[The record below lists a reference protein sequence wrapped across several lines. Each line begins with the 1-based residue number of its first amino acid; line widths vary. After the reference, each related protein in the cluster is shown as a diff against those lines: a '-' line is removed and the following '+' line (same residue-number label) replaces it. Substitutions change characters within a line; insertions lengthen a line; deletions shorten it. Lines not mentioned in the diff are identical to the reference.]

1 MTKTQ
6 SPRHSAPSSFTALV
20 ARESDGITLSPETV
34 ESSFLPRFDDPAVTI
49 AVDYS
54 SVNYKD
60 ALAVTPKGG
69 VVRQY
74 PIVPGIDIAGTVVES
89 DTADIAVGQKVVAH
103 GYDIGTAQHGGYAEF
118 ARVPAAWVVPL
129 TTLTTREAAAIGTAG
144 FTAAMSVEALL
155 ARGLTPSDGPILVTG
170 ASGGVGSV
178 SVDLLSAAGFE
189 VHASS
194 GKKDAAPLLTSLG
207 ASTVI
212 GRLPEDP
219 DAKPRPLGRAEW
231 AGAVDC
237 VGGATLAHVL
247 STTRYGGAVAA
258 SGLTGG
264 AALPTTVL
272 PFILRGVA
280 LLGIDSVQLPI
291 SRRRA
296 IWQQLESDLRP
307 HRLERLTTEVA
318 ISDVEPSLGRITKG
332 EITGRT
338 VVAVAGG
345 F

>member
-1 MTKTQ
+1 MTQ
-6 SPRHSAPSSFTALV
+6 PVPSTFSALV
-20 ARESDGITLSPETV
+20 ARESDGITLDRESV
-34 ESSFLPRFDDPAVTI
+34 EQSFLPTIDGPAVTI
-49 AVDYS
+49 AVEYS

-60 ALAVTPKGG
+60 ALAITPKGG
-69 VVRQY
+69 VVKGY

-89 DTADIAVGQKVVAH
+89 SSDDVSVGQRVVAH
-103 GYDIGTAQHGGYAEF
+103 GYDIGTAQHGGYAEY
-118 ARVPAAWVVPL
+118 ARVPADWVVPL
-129 TTLTTREAAAIGTAG
+129 TTLSTRDAAAIGTAG

-155 ARGLTPSDGPILVTG
+155 AAGITPSDGPVLVTG
-170 ASGGVGSV
+170 ASGGVGTV

-194 GKKDAAPLLTSLG
+194 GKQDAAELLTTLG

-212 GRLPEDP
+212 GRLPEDS

-237 VGGATLAHVL
+237 VGGKTLAQVL

-264 AALPTTVL
+264 AQLPTTVL
-272 PFILRGVA
+272 PFILRGVS

-291 SRRRA
+291 HTRRE
-296 IWQQLESDLRP
+296 IWKKLESDRHP
-307 HRLERLTTEVA
+307 DRLDALTTEVSVGNVRDA
-318 ISDVEPSLGRITKG
+318 LDRIAQG
-332 EITGRT
+332 GVTGRT
-338 VVAVAGG
+338 VVTVAGG
-345 F
+345 FD

>member
-1 MTKTQ
+1 MTQ
-6 SPRHSAPSSFTALV
+6 SGARGNSVPSSYTALV
-20 ARESDGITLSPETV
+20 AREAEGITLAAETV
-34 ESSFLPRFDDPAVTI
+34 DASFLPRVDAPAVTI
-49 AVDYS
+49 AVEYS
-54 SVNYKD
+54 SVNFKD

-69 VVRQY
+69 VVREY
-74 PIVPGIDIAGTVVES
+74 PIVPGIDVAGTVVES
-89 DTADIAVGQKVVAH
+89 ESADFVVGQRVVAH
-103 GYDIGTAQHGGYAEF
+103 GYDIGTAQHGGYAEY
-118 ARVPAAWVVPL
+118 ARVPADWVVGL
-129 TTLTTREAAAIGTAG
+129 STLSTREAAAIGTAG

-170 ASGGVGSV
+170 ASGGVGTV

-194 GKKDAAPLLTSLG
+194 GKKDAADLLTRLG
-207 ASTVI
+207 AASVI

-219 DAKPRPLGRAEW
+219 EAKPRPLGRAEW

-237 VGGATLAHVL
+237 VGGKTLAHVL
-247 STTRYGGAVAA
+247 STTRYAGAVAA

-264 AALPTTVL
+264 AQLPTTVL

-291 SRRRA
+291 EKRRA
-296 IWQQLESDLRP
+296 IWQQLESELRP
-307 HRLERLTTEVA
+307 QRLDLLTTEVA
-318 ISDVEPSLGRITKG
+318 VSDVQASLTSISKG
-332 EITGRT
+332 EVTGRT
-338 VVAVAGG
+338 VVAVAGR